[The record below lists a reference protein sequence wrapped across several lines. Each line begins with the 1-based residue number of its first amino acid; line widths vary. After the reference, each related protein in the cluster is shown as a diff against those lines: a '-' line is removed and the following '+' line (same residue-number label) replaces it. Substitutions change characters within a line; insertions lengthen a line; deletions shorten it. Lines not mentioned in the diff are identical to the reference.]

1 MVIIIH
7 EVSHKIVQ
15 FQYTIFCEKVTNQCI
30 KLIDIITLKIMNI
43 QKNQIREW
51 FLKEILE

>member
-15 FQYTIFCEKVTNQCI
+15 FQYTIFCEKVTNQWI

-43 QKNQIREW
+43 QKNQISEW